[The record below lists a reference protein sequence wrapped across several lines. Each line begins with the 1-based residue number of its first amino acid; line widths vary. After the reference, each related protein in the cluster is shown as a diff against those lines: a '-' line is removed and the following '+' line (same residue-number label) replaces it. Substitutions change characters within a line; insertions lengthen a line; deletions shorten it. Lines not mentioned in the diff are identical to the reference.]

1 MRARVYIILSS
12 PVHPVWFSRPVRL
25 HIARDDVAVYVIRIR
40 DTRKLHRTE
49 IWIFFSHSRI
59 VMIYIA
65 GRYVSGSGTTTS
77 ERQLLHNVWRKK
89 ENYPCEIA
97 MIKTLKLRCIFY
109 IKHPACY
116 SYNIT
121 ANGNTAD
128 VLKIMHANNIR
139 NLYVSL

>member
-1 MRARVYIILSS
+1 MRARVYIILYIMYILSCTAS

-49 IWIFFSHSRI
+49 IWIFFPTSHDIYSR
-59 VMIYIA
+59 Y
-65 GRYVSGSGTTTS
+65 RYVSGSGTTTS

-109 IKHPACY
+109 IKHPARY
-116 SYNIT
+116 SYNILQPMET
-121 ANGNTAD
+121 LPTY
-128 VLKIMHANNIR
+128 L
-139 NLYVSL
+139 